1 MVFDRDVSPF
11 DKPGLA
17 QSPPERLDEVH
28 AATEILIVDKPN
40 QWHRRLLRRSM
51 TEAESERLS
60 RNLAEVIDDLYRQH
74 APPRDHERLIQL
86 VQVQIR
92 HAMSLAE
99 RSARHDRERPR

>member
-1 MVFDRDVSPF
+1 MLW
-11 DKPGLA
+11 G
-17 QSPPERLDEVH
+17 
-28 AATEILIVDKPN
+28 
-40 QWHRRLLRRSM
+40 RSM

-60 RNLAEVIDDLYRQH
+60 RNLTEVIDDLYRQQ

-99 RSARHDRERPR
+99 RRARHDRERPR

>member
-1 MVFDRDVSPF
+1 
-11 DKPGLA
+11 
-17 QSPPERLDEVH
+17 
-28 AATEILIVDKPN
+28 
-40 QWHRRLLRRSM
+40 M

-92 HAMSLAE
+92 HTMSLAE
-99 RSARHDRERPR
+99 RRARHDRERPR